1 MGQKINPTIFRLG
14 VNKTWKTEFFE
25 KKSRELPLYVFKDLE
40 IRNYI
45 ERVLETYGII
55 LHNYK
60 QHYNGSTLNLYVSY
74 FVTPDF
80 MLNKKGTVDKLTIK
94 DSTGKTKVVGS
105 LDGSNRNLDY
115 LSFHE
120 TTTNLVGNP
129 SRLYKLKKYL
139 SSEPYV
145 HVPQDKVHQK
155 FNEVNSKINGVF
167 EQVFEVLNLFGN
179 NRLDITLNLCCINK
193 DLYFLI
199 FSQEKFF
206 LSLQKFRNTPFFKEG
221 IELLFHVVY
230 NSNSAHLLAKFI
242 AFQFKKIKRQK
253 FFLSFL
259 KQSLTILLNSSP
271 SKIKGVKIIVKG
283 RLNGVP
289 RAKQKMIVVGDV
301 PTQSISAKLDY
312 AQTTMHNSN
321 GSHGIQVWVV
331 EK

>member
-1 MGQKINPTIFRLG
+1 LK
-14 VNKTWKTEFFE
+14 

-94 DSTGKTKVVGS
+94 NSTGKTKVVGS
-105 LDGSNRNLDY
+105 LDGRNRNLDY

-120 TTTNLVGNP
+120 TTTNLVENP

-139 SSEPYV
+139 GSEPYA

-193 DLYFLI
+193 DLYFLK

-221 IELLFHVVY
+221 IELLFHVAY

-271 SKIKGVKIIVKG
+271 SKIKGVKIVVKG

-312 AQTTMHNSN
+312 AQTTIHNSN